1 MNSTMLLA
9 VFSFMGLT
17 ILLTIIVWRQIAHP
31 VGIQD
36 FDAVIA
42 TVTGNDAADTET
54 TLLKRKKD
62 SESWSWQKWWLEAT
76 LKAGRSVSDPA
87 SPGRVML
94 GATILGAVFGAFVY
108 PGGVAGIYVGVLV
121 IFLARMWL
129 SFEVGK
135 RKAMLERQMPL
146 LLAGLR
152 TQMASGVTI
161 QRAIMEIADD
171 LPNPIGVEMRQVRDQ
186 VSVNVPLTQALEG
199 LNNRVNSRLMQF
211 LVSSIGVAIKS
222 GSDLIPQLITIEEIV
237 RMRARIDG
245 KIRAAIALA
254 KPTAYMAAA
263 APPAMFAWSMMS
275 DPTYLPYFLGKGL
288 LSLLLVLVLY
298 ASGIFF
304 IQIMIKNVEN
314 I

>member
-1 MNSTMLLA
+1 MNPKILLA
-9 VFSFMGLT
+9 VFSFMGLSS
-17 ILLTIIVWRQIAHP
+17 LLTIAVWRTIVRP
-31 VGIQD
+31 TGIQD

-42 TVTGNDAADTET
+42 TVTGNDTADTET
-54 TLLKRKKD
+54 TLLKHKKEN
-62 SESWSWQKWWLEAT
+62 ESWSWQKWWLEAT

-87 SPGRVML
+87 APGRFML
-94 GATILGAVFGAFVY
+94 GATILGSVFGAFVY
-108 PGGVAGIYVGVLV
+108 PGGVVGIYMGVLV
-121 IFLARMWL
+121 IFLARLWL

-135 RKAMLERQMPL
+135 RKAVLERQMPL

-152 TQMASGVTI
+152 NQMTAGVTI

-171 LPNPIGVEMRQVRDQ
+171 LPNPIGSEMRQVRDE
-186 VSVNVPLTQALEG
+186 VRVNVPLTDALEG
-199 LNNRVNSRLMQF
+199 LNGRVNSRLMQF

-245 KIRAAIALA
+245 KIRAAVALA
-254 KPTAYMAAA
+254 KPTAYMAAG
-263 APPAMFAWSMMS
+263 APPLMFVWSMIS

-288 LSLLLVLVLY
+288 LLLLAAVVLY
-298 ASGIFF
+298 AVGIFL